1 MTENDSPNLKEE
13 LKNIEEKI
21 TKLLNVKE
29 SKLKKEISNINIK
42 INDIFEKNRITI
54 ENYSS
59 QNVDHGKI
67 LEFEAFK
74 NKADAMIIAH
84 EVKINN
90 TINDFTKFQ
99 TKYDKIITD
108 NLLIPGLIGRSC
120 QFRNLKEYINNNIYT
135 ISRLKSENEQI
146 KKETKETKNK
156 IETLMKQM
164 IVLNDASVERCIE
177 YIDNKLKDMEGN
189 FEGKFNQFND
199 KFKEIRVLFG
209 EFENK
214 IDGQISIFKSEILK
228 ILNLKEE
235 LIKIMNDKVEE
246 IQKYIDDVHKKV
258 VLNIQDIG
266 ILKKKFNNINDLNNY
281 YKKNYSSKRDNF
293 FKKKEIINTFQG
305 FNKSNMM
312 HLIKN
317 REGRDYLRN
326 LNYIMEEK
334 DYIKKNNYTIN
345 TLSAN
350 IKTKPSEF
358 VALNFDVFP
367 DNIINNNINTIKSS
381 SDLNKI
387 NRGNIVDFKKLDL
400 NKKEK
405 IIKSEF
411 ASKIK
416 NFIPKDKYIKIQSPN
431 YKNKLKISENNAKT
445 DSFENLLMDSKIMP
459 MITEPFL
466 LDRKILSDTDLKAQK
481 EKKAI
486 KKEIIKKH
494 MQNNLLNLRQI
505 SGNNP
510 LDLYNYSTSV
520 PKLSLIPKKIKNKL
534 DINTKK
540 KSNKFEDNKN
550 KNNSM
555 KSQTLNNLNLNFDK
569 NFNKNYKLVN
579 LELKDNESINPDTNN
594 GAYVLANKQIE
605 NGKNSKLNITP
616 TSYINVYD
624 ATQKSSRLINM
635 TFKKEEPKLV
645 KNEYYK
651 TLNK

>member
-258 VLNIQDIG
+258 VLNIQDMG
-266 ILKKKFNNINDLNNY
+266 ILKKKI
-281 YKKNYSSKRDNF
+281 
-293 FKKKEIINTFQG
+293 
-305 FNKSNMM
+305 
-312 HLIKN
+312 
-317 REGRDYLRN
+317 
-326 LNYIMEEK
+326 
-334 DYIKKNNYTIN
+334 
-345 TLSAN
+345 
-350 IKTKPSEF
+350 
-358 VALNFDVFP
+358 
-367 DNIINNNINTIKSS
+367 
-381 SDLNKI
+381 
-387 NRGNIVDFKKLDL
+387 
-400 NKKEK
+400 
-405 IIKSEF
+405 
-411 ASKIK
+411 
-416 NFIPKDKYIKIQSPN
+416 
-431 YKNKLKISENNAKT
+431 
-445 DSFENLLMDSKIMP
+445 
-459 MITEPFL
+459 
-466 LDRKILSDTDLKAQK
+466 
-481 EKKAI
+481 
-486 KKEIIKKH
+486 
-494 MQNNLLNLRQI
+494 
-505 SGNNP
+505 
-510 LDLYNYSTSV
+510 
-520 PKLSLIPKKIKNKL
+520 
-534 DINTKK
+534 
-540 KSNKFEDNKN
+540 
-550 KNNSM
+550 
-555 KSQTLNNLNLNFDK
+555 
-569 NFNKNYKLVN
+569 
-579 LELKDNESINPDTNN
+579 
-594 GAYVLANKQIE
+594 
-605 NGKNSKLNITP
+605 
-616 TSYINVYD
+616 
-624 ATQKSSRLINM
+624 
-635 TFKKEEPKLV
+635 
-645 KNEYYK
+645 
-651 TLNK
+651 